1 MKKEQETS
9 EEKNEEITDSTD
21 KATAPS
27 TAFPDLT
34 EKHPCPPPLLR
45 PVGRIKNDSRPLRPF
60 TLLLHLSRIVRQ
72 PLRHVPRPPAL
83 RLLPV
88 RPRADTAAPTP
99 RIPLE
104 TDKEVPCLAPARI
117 SQKKEKSIIP

>member
-9 EEKNEEITDSTD
+9 EEKNEVIADSTD
-21 KATAPS
+21 KATAPFNGIS
-27 TAFPDLT
+27 RPDRETSL
-34 EKHPCPPPLLR
+34 PPPLLR
-45 PVGRIKNDSRPLRPF
+45 PVGRTKNHSRPLRPF